1 TTWPRPG
8 RFAWCWARVACR
20 ASSTARSAP
29 RAASAGP
36 PPPRTTTRSPTQRPA
51 TRHFRRAT
59 DTSMKFEVEVSQD
72 DAGQWLATAI
82 EYQVS
87 ATGRTEKEALA
98 RVMEALAAHI
108 KQAAK

>member
-1 TTWPRPG
+1 
-8 RFAWCWARVACR
+8 
-20 ASSTARSAP
+20 
-29 RAASAGP
+29 
-36 PPPRTTTRSPTQRPA
+36 
-51 TRHFRRAT
+51 
-59 DTSMKFEVEVSQD
+59 MKFEVEVSQD

-108 KQAAK
+108 KKAAK